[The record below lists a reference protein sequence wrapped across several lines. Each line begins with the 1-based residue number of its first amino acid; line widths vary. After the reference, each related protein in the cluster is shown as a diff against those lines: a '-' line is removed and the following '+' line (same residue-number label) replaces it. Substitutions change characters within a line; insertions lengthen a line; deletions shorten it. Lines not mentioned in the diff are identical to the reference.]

1 MVINQKLKNYN
12 LNLKAKYMRHCKT
25 YIYHVLAQLNRVKSI
40 GNTLYSFP
48 IGGDKGRLK
57 NYKHIKKDKS
67 VKITDFLIS

>member
-1 MVINQKLKNYN
+1 
-12 LNLKAKYMRHCKT
+12 MRHCKT

-48 IGGDKGRLK
+48 IGGDMGSLK